1 MLTIERINKG
11 PWGKIM
17 AYFDLRTS
25 DGLVVKGFKLL
36 DGDRG
41 YFIGMP
47 SQKGKDDKYY
57 DQVFCDQDV
66 KEQILELALDAHGGI
81 QEQRQAAP
89 PPTEAPPG
97 DDDIPF

>member
-1 MLTIERINKG
+1 
-11 PWGKIM
+11 M

-25 DGLVVKGFKLL
+25 DGLVVKGFKLI

-41 YFIGMP
+41 HFVGMP

-57 DQVFCDQDV
+57 DTVFCDADTRSD
-66 KEQILELALDAHGGI
+66 ILDLALESFGTVGT
-81 QEQRQAAP
+81 RAAEESP
-89 PPTEAPPG
+89 PAEAPPD